1 MDFLKNEIKFLSG
14 VGPKKAGLL
23 QKELKIYTME
33 ELLYYFPYRY
43 TDRTKFYSVNQI
55 REDLPHVQLRGK
67 ISSLVTA
74 GEGRKQRLHAEF
86 YDSSGSIELVWFK
99 GIKWVK
105 QNIKPNTEYVV
116 FGKANMFH
124 SKYTITHPEFEEF
137 TKYEAKIKSSLQA
150 EYHTSEGMKKGYLNS
165 KVILNSQRNIFKA
178 MPAKV
183 PESLPKYLLD
193 KFKLI
198 NLHNALRNIHFPK
211 DAEELYQSQR
221 RLKFEELFYNQLSL
235 IKQKKLRVN
244 NTPGYVFSKVGNNFN
259 DFYKKNLQFELTNA
273 QKRVLKEIRRDFG
286 SGRQCNRLLQGD
298 VGSGKTIVAL
308 MTMLIAID
316 NGFQACMMAPTEIL
330 AQQHFTTISELLE
343 GLDIKIDILTGSS
356 KVKKRRELHEQLENG
371 EINILVGTHA
381 LIEDKVKF
389 KNLGLAIID
398 EQHRFGVA
406 QRAKMWKKNVKAPHV
421 IVMTATPIP
430 RTLSMTVYGDLDLSI
445 IDELP
450 PGRKAIKTNH
460 YYDSQRLRV
469 FGFIRKQIEIGRQVY
484 IVYPL
489 IKESETM
496 DYKDLEDGYESIS
509 RAFPSP
515 QYAVS
520 VMHGQMKNEE
530 KEKAMQ
536 LFVKGQTQ
544 IMVATTVIEVG
555 VNVPNASVMIIESAE
570 RFGLSQLHQL
580 RGRVGRGADQ
590 SYCILMT
597 GYKLSAEA
605 KKRIGTMVST
615 NDGFRIAE
623 VDMQIRGPGDIAGTQ
638 QSGVPF
644 EFKLANLVKDIKI
657 LQVARQTAIEVIE
670 DDPNFEKDE
679 NNILLYH
686 LKKMNKLKNRWGM
699 IS

>member
-1 MDFLKNEIKFLSG
+1 MDFLKTEINFLSG

-43 TDRTKFYSVNQI
+43 TDRTKFYTVNQI
-55 REDLPHVQLRGK
+55 REDLPYVQLRGK

-86 YDSSGSIELVWFK
+86 YDSTGGIELVWFK
-99 GIKWVK
+99 GVKWVK
-105 QNIKPNTEYVV
+105 QNVRPNTEYVV
-116 FGKANMFH
+116 FGKASLFQ
-124 SKYTITHPEFEEF
+124 SKFTITHPEFEEIV
-137 TKYEAKIKSSLQA
+137 KYESKIKSSLEA
-150 EYHTSEGMKKGYLNS
+150 EYHTSDAMKKGFVNT
-165 KVILNSQRNIFKA
+165 KAILNFQRNIFKGLP
-178 MPAKV
+178 MKI

-193 KFKLI
+193 RFKLI
-198 NLHNALRNIHFPK
+198 NLHNALRNIHFPQNA
-211 DAEELYQSQR
+211 DELFQSQR

-235 IKQKKLRVN
+235 LKQKKLRIN
-244 NTPGYVFSKVGNNFN
+244 NTPGYVFSTVGDNFHN
-259 DFYKKNLQFELTNA
+259 FYKNNLKFELTNA

-286 SGRQCNRLLQGD
+286 SGKQCNRLLQGD
-298 VGSGKTIVAL
+298 VGSGKTIVGL
-308 MTMLIAID
+308 LTMLIATD
-316 NGFQACMMAPTEIL
+316 NGFQACIMTPTEIL
-330 AQQHFTTISELLE
+330 AQQHFISISELVE
-343 GLDIKIDILTGSS
+343 GLNIKVDILTGSS
-356 KVKKRRELHEQLENG
+356 KVKKRRELHEQLESG
-371 EINILVGTHA
+371 EINILIGTHA

-406 QRAKMWKKNVKAPHV
+406 QRAKMWTKNVKAPHI

-450 PGRKAIKTNH
+450 PGRKIIKTIH
-460 YYDSQRLRV
+460 YFDSQRLKV
-469 FGFIRKQIEIGRQVY
+469 FGFIRKQIQLGRQIY

-520 VMHGQMKNEE
+520 VLHGQMKNDE
-530 KEKAMQ
+530 KKKGMQ

-590 SYCILMT
+590 SFCILMS

-605 KKRIGTMVST
+605 KKRLGTMVDT

-623 VDMQIRGPGDIAGTQ
+623 VDMQIRGPGDITGTQ

-644 EFKLANLVKDIKI
+644 DFKIANLVKDIKI

-670 DDPNFEKDE
+670 DDPNFEKTE
-679 NNILLYH
+679 NHILLYH
-686 LKKMNKLKNRWGM
+686 LKKMNRLKNRWGL